1 MSDAAGAPAR
11 EKTAVLVKR
20 RMRCISGR
28 SGWRQL
34 AAAVALKGVM
44 ACLLCGPGAAA
55 HAAGALT
62 LYALEWAPYSWQSAS
77 GGKMGGIAVDIVD
90 ELMRRAGVRI
100 GSVDMVPWARG
111 LALTAATPDTCQLMV
126 GRTPEREKKF
136 KWIGPI
142 GHSRWMFFGLRDSKI
157 TLRQLHDARPYLVGT
172 IIDDLSIPILN
183 ANNIRVSEVAADRL
197 NPPKL
202 LRRRIDLWASAELP
216 ARYLMRDLGLTDV
229 EPLLTFA
236 TIPMFVAC
244 NTSMRD
250 SEVARLNG
258 IIRAMIADKSI
269 ERIYHAY
276 GFKSAAPAMPERQ
289 RQAP

>member
-1 MSDAAGAPAR
+1 
-11 EKTAVLVKR
+11 
-20 RMRCISGR
+20 MRCR
-28 SGWRQL
+28 SCRGGWRQL
-34 AAAVALKGVM
+34 AAAAAFKGVL

-55 HAAGALT
+55 HAGGALT
-62 LYALEWAPYSWQSAS
+62 LYALEWAPYSWQAAS
-77 GGKMGGIAVDIVD
+77 GGNVGGIAVDIAD

-100 GSVDMVPWARG
+100 DSIDTVPWARG
-111 LALTAATPDTCQLMV
+111 LALTAATADTCQLMV
-126 GRTPEREKKF
+126 GRTPEREKRF

-157 TLRQLHDARPYLVGT
+157 ALRQLHDARPYLVGT
-172 IIDDLSIPILN
+172 IIDDLSVPIFN
-183 ANNIRVSEVAADRL
+183 ANKIRVSEVAADRL

-216 ARYLMRDLGLTDV
+216 ARYLMRDLGLTDI

-250 SEVARLNG
+250 GEVARLNG
-258 IIRAMIADKSI
+258 IINAMIADKSI

-276 GFKSAAPAMPERQ
+276 GFRSAAPAMPERQ
-289 RQAP
+289 RHAP